1 MTSSNKCLQRYYISY
16 RSIAKRKDTKYL
28 FVLYI
33 FIRFS
38 SLGGP
43 LSSIPATNKKVRRTP
58 AVKKQLWPVVTTACL
73 AKFFFP
79 AHDSYLSCAN
89 KVDILSND
97 LTNKMKS
104 VLLKRFRFSR
114 IATKN
119 VKRIFS
125 TCSFLRNFGHRHNFF
140 PLSLSPSLHNPM
152 CTFIIHCFRIV
163 CQMFSFILLLF

>member
-1 MTSSNKCLQRYYISY
+1 MFTTLLYFVPFNSKKKRHKISVCFVY
-16 RSIAKRKDTKYL
+16 FHSVFIA
-28 FVLYI
+28 
-33 FIRFS
+33 
-38 SLGGP
+38 
-43 LSSIPATNKKVRRTP
+43 RRTSFIDP
-58 AVKKQLWPVVTTACL
+58 GHKQKSSANSRGEKTIMARCNNSVSYQ
-73 AKFFFP
+73 FFFP

-163 CQMFSFILLLF
+163 CQMFSFILLLFWIIN